1 MMMIARMI
9 ITMMTAM
16 ITMMTVMIILDQEQ
30 NYCCLVFVRKALKGP
45 TVAKPRCKGRQ
56 KALPQDSACKDL

>member
-1 MMMIARMI
+1 MI

-45 TVAKPRCKGRQ
+45 TVAKPPRYVDHSYDNHFG
-56 KALPQDSACKDL
+56 DDDD